1 MIRYLVATAAAFML
15 LCALPAHGQQWPSK
29 PIRFIV
35 GFPPGGGIDFFAR
48 ALGQKLQEQVG
59 QPVVI
64 DNRAGA
70 NGIIGADA
78 VAKAAPDGYTVLI
91 ANEAQIVV
99 NQHLYRSIPYDPVK
113 DLAPVT
119 EAVFAP
125 VILYAHPST
134 PVNSV
139 NDLVALAKAKPG
151 SIAYASVGTG
161 TPHHLTGEFFK
172 STAKI
177 DLLHVPYKGGGP
189 ATAAMLGGDVQI
201 GFAGYSALASA
212 RTGKLK
218 AIAVTRRVEAASD
231 LPTFAEAGYPE
242 VDLVTWHGVLVP
254 AGTPKEIIDRLHSEV
269 VTAIHSPE
277 LKARFAKQ
285 GFEVTGTSPAE
296 FAKRIQSD
304 IPIYAKV
311 VKQSGA
317 KLD

>member
-1 MIRYLVATAAAFML
+1 MIRYLVATVAAFTL
-15 LCALPAHGQQWPSK
+15 LSPVPAHAQQWPSK

-59 QPVVI
+59 QAVVI
-64 DNRAGA
+64 ENRAGA

-125 VILYAHPST
+125 IILYAHPST
-134 PVNSV
+134 PISSV
-139 NDLVALAKAKPG
+139 KELVDLAKAKPG
-151 SIAYASVGTG
+151 SIAYASVGAG
-161 TPHHLTGEFFK
+161 TPHHLTGELFK
-172 STAKI
+172 ATAKI
-177 DLLHVPYKGGGP
+177 DMLHVPYKGGGP
-189 ATAAMLGGDVQI
+189 ATAAMLGGEIPI
-201 GFAGYSALASA
+201 GFAGYSALGSA
-212 RTGKLK
+212 RSGKLK

-254 AGTPKEIIDRLHSEV
+254 AGTPKEIIDRLHDEV
-269 VTAIHSPE
+269 VKAIHSAD

-285 GFEVTGTSPAE
+285 GFGVTGTSPAE